1 MPEKFSQKISDNG
14 NGENGGSAIWKKMY
28 NKRSLVVVL
37 NYKCSPNNKFYRIT
51 VFVDQHMIFFTRD
64 EIDKVSI
71 SHGCAHTCLA
81 ICKKGRLVE
90 GVGIEKSL
98 E

>member
-1 MPEKFSQKISDNG
+1 
-14 NGENGGSAIWKKMY
+14 
-28 NKRSLVVVL
+28 
-37 NYKCSPNNKFYRIT
+37 
-51 VFVDQHMIFFTRD
+51 MIFFTRD